1 MKGEKNNIDT
11 SYYAYQW
18 TRESIFQIIY
28 IYISKASRDKYIPT
42 KNQYLANNII
52 KHLKVCGDIQW
63 GNSSTVSHL
72 RFQNDQV

>member
-11 SYYAYQW
+11 SYYAYQR
-18 TRESIFQIIY
+18 TRESIFQIIYIY

-52 KHLKVCGDIQW
+52 KHLKVW
-63 GNSSTVSHL
+63 GNSNTVSHL
-72 RFQNDQV
+72 RFQNDRV